1 MKRILNLLLLV
12 FITTS
17 AFAQNWSKNLEK
29 SAKKG
34 HVASQLQL
42 GDVYYNGL
50 GVDVNLKKAAKWYY
64 EATIQGNE
72 TAKQK
77 LYSFYSK

>member
-1 MKRILNLLLLV
+1 M
-12 FITTS
+12 
-17 AFAQNWSKNLEK
+17 EK

-77 LYSFYSK
+77 HSRIHDRTYNRADYDREIAIYLLEKPV